1 MSLKARIIKDT
12 FLYTAANYFAMV
24 VGAVVGIVTKAL
36 LGTAGAGYWAV
47 IKVFN
52 SYGEYSDLGTRNAMM
67 REIPQAIG
75 AGKSALVSKTRD
87 SAFAFTSLAALA
99 SAAVILAVG
108 LTLPDKTLRKGLIV
122 CAALVV
128 ATQLYNFSLV
138 LLRTLK
144 KVSVLSLVVVM
155 NVVVVGALSI
165 LGARWKGV
173 IGLTLGVTL
182 ATFFSALNAYLLGG
196 MRFKFA
202 WDTNEIARLLKI
214 GFPMVVISYALVTFL
229 SLDTLMIGKMIG
241 MHEVGLYTIGLMSVQ
256 QVGSLSRFS
265 QIVLLPHV
273 QERYG
278 RTGSLGDSARLLMR
292 MTRVLAYTMPFLIAG
307 VIFLVPVLVEIF
319 LPRFIGGLGAM
330 KILVV
335 GYYFVAVNELSAS
348 AAFTADKQKQ
358 LIPFLGL
365 VIALAAALNWTFI
378 RLGWGIEGVAAATAL
393 SYALCYV
400 IVFTFAFSKLTDL
413 KEVRA
418 VRTEITAIFAYFAL
432 TVYGIDAAL
441 GGRLTSPLG
450 ALGQWAIFCLVFLP
464 VFWRIEKEERITAVI
479 VGLLRKRPAL
489 S

>member
-1 MSLKARIIKDT
+1 MSLKERIIKDT
-12 FLYTAANYFAMV
+12 FLYAAANYVAMV
-24 VGAVVGIVTKAL
+24 IGAVVGIVTKAI
-36 LGTAGAGYWAV
+36 LGTDGAGYWAV

-52 SYGEYSDLGTRNAMM
+52 SYGEYSDLGTRNAMV

-75 AGKSALVSKTRD
+75 AGKSASASKTQD
-87 SAFAFTSLAALA
+87 SAFAFTSLAALS
-99 SAAVILAVG
+99 SAAVIFAVG
-108 LTLPDKTLRKGLIV
+108 LTLPDQTLRKGLIV

-144 KVSVLSLVVVM
+144 KVGVLSLVIVM
-155 NVVVVGALSI
+155 NVAAVGALSV
-165 LGARWKGV
+165 LGAWWKGV
-173 IGLTLGVTL
+173 IGLALGVTL

-196 MRFKFA
+196 IRFKFV
-202 WDTNEIARLLKI
+202 WDAGEIARLLKI
-214 GFPMVVISYALVTFL
+214 GFPMVVISYALITFL

-241 MHEVGLYTIGLMSVQ
+241 IHEVGLYTIGLMSVQ

-265 QIVLLPHV
+265 QIIFLPHV

-278 RTGSLGDSARLLMR
+278 RTGSLGDSAQLLIRL
-292 MTRVLAYTMPFLIAG
+292 TRVLAYTMPFLIAG
-307 VIFLVPVLVEIF
+307 VVFLVPVMVELF

-348 AAFTADKQKQ
+348 AAFTADKQRQ

-365 VIALAAALNWTFI
+365 VIALAAGLNWAFI
-378 RLGWGIEGVAAATAL
+378 RLGWGIEGVAAATAV
-393 SYALCYV
+393 SYALCFAV
-400 IVFTFAFSKLTDL
+400 LFTFAFSKLTDL
-413 KEVRA
+413 KTVRA
-418 VRTEITAIFAYFAL
+418 ARTEIIAVFAYFAL

-441 GGRLTSPLG
+441 SDRLMGLTG
-450 ALGQWAIFCLVFLP
+450 ALGQWAVFCLVFLP
-464 VFWRIEKEERITAVI
+464 VFWRIEKEEKIMTVITS
-479 VGLLRKRPAL
+479 LLRKRPAF